1 MAYTLVSDF
10 HGRQYRVG
18 ESATDLIGRSRA
30 WMLRAPL
37 IAMAAAGLLQYGL
50 AATLPALA
58 RTNGWS
64 SAEALCLLGVWVACQ
79 AGVAAPATWLYRRS
93 GARPGRLLTIAAV
106 LCGVG
111 LATPAH
117 TGSVAL
123 VLVGY
128 SVLGGLGAGLVYVVC
143 IGVATEW
150 FPERVA
156 GVTGAVS
163 GAFGYG
169 AVPFVLVAYLVDARP
184 VVFDA
189 AAVLAALAVFG
200 AALVVRRPPEHWW
213 PAQLDPRL
221 WALDRRLNRSI
232 PNNAPAIRVHHPADA
247 LRSGM
252 LPLMWVLVGVIAA
265 MALFDLAYLGTSG
278 GGVATGG
285 VAPVIGVLAL
295 ATGLARVGTGRLSDR
310 VGRRRMLMAAL
321 LLGGLAQFGLLA
333 GVSGDRPAAV
343 VLSAAVAGAG
353 TGAGYSLLVGLVRDW
368 FGEEATLAN
377 YGLVYTGKA
386 VGGAGGL
393 LLAAATPAAERVDA
407 SGRLAAFAVAG
418 ALGVI
423 GALAAAKLRRPGRPF
438 LPPPGR

>member
-1 MAYTLVSDF
+1 MSFTLVSDF

-18 ESATDLIGRSRA
+18 ENATELIGRSRA
-30 WMLRAPL
+30 WMLRAPWL
-37 IAMAAAGLLQYGL
+37 AMAAAGLLQYGL
-50 AATLPALA
+50 AATLPSLA

-64 SAEALCLLGVWVACQ
+64 STEALCVLGLWVACQ
-79 AGVAAPATWLYRRS
+79 AGVAAPATWLFRRF
-93 GARPGRLLTIAAV
+93 GGRLLALAAV

-117 TGSVAL
+117 TGRLAV
-123 VLVGY
+123 VLLGY
-128 SVLGGLGAGLVYVVC
+128 SVLGGIGAGLVYVVC

-169 AVPFVLVAYLVDARP
+169 AVPFVVVAYFVDARP
-184 VVFDA
+184 LLFDV
-189 AAVLAALAVFG
+189 AAVLVFGAVFA

-213 PAQLDPRL
+213 PAQIDPRL

-232 PNNAPAIRVHHPADA
+232 PNNAPAFRSYGPADA

-265 MALFDLAYLGTSG
+265 MALFDLGYLAASASG
-278 GGVATGG
+278 EGHGVGSA
-285 VAPVIGVLAL
+285 ASIGVLAL
-295 ATGLARVGTGRLSDR
+295 TTGLARVVTGRLSDR
-310 VGRRRMLMAAL
+310 LGRRRMLTAAL

-333 GVSGDRPAAV
+333 GVGGDDPAAV
-343 VLSAAVAGAG
+343 VLSAAIAGAG

-368 FGEEATLAN
+368 FGDEATLSN

-386 VGGAGGL
+386 VGGVGGL
-393 LLAAATPAAERVDA
+393 LLAAAAPAAERVDTA
-407 SGRLAAFAVAG
+407 GGLAAFAVAG
-418 ALGVI
+418 ALGFA
-423 GALAAAKLRRPGRPF
+423 GALAAARLRRPGRP
-438 LPPPGR
+438 LLRLPGR

>member
-1 MAYTLVSDF
+1 MEYTLVSDF

-18 ESATDLIGRSRA
+18 ENSTELIGRSRA
-30 WMLRAPL
+30 WMLRAPWA
-37 IAMAAAGLLQYGL
+37 AMAAAGLLQYGI

-64 SAEALCLLGVWVACQ
+64 STETLCVLGVWVACQ
-79 AGVAAPATWLYRRS
+79 AGVAVPATWLYRR
-93 GARPGRLLTIAAV
+93 GAPRRLLAFAAV
-106 LCGVG
+106 LCGIG

-117 TGSVAL
+117 TGNVAG
-123 VLVGY
+123 VLLGY

-150 FPERVA
+150 FPERIA
-156 GVTGAVS
+156 SVTGAVS

-169 AVPFVLVAYLVDARP
+169 AVPFVLVASGVDARP
-184 VVFDA
+184 VVFDV
-189 AAVLAALAVFG
+189 AAVLVFG
-200 AALVVRRPPEHWW
+200 AVVSAALVVRRPPEHWW

-232 PNNAPAIRVHHPADA
+232 PNNAPAIRAHGPADA

-252 LPLMWVLVGVIAA
+252 LPLMWALVGILAA

-278 GGVATGG
+278 SGVAVP
-285 VAPVIGVLAL
+285 VAVLAF
-295 ATGLARVGTGRLSDR
+295 ATGLARVVTGRLSDR

-333 GVSGDRPAAV
+333 GVSGDRPVAV
-343 VLSAAVAGAG
+343 LLSAAVAGAG

-368 FGEEATLAN
+368 FGDEATLPN

-386 VGGAGGL
+386 VGGVAGL
-393 LLAAATPAAERVDA
+393 LLVAAPGNHV
-407 SGRLAAFAVAG
+407 AFAVAG
-418 ALGVI
+418 LLGI
-423 GALAAAKLRRPGRPF
+423 GGALAATVLRRPGRPG
-438 LPPPGR
+438 LPLPGR